1 MNTTKAMISM
11 WCAFIAMGQ
20 AFADNVPTLDL
31 IQAHGPKLFAGGKE
45 IRLRGSNL
53 GNWLLQEDFMFGLAG
68 THSQMRGAMA
78 TVLGKK
84 AAAAFWD
91 EYEKV
96 YFTAADARFLAQQ
109 GYNFLRV
116 PLNQNRFEDP
126 NDPGQYD
133 QAALRQVDA
142 VVRLC
147 KENGIYVLVDLHA
160 VPGGQSREIYADS
173 LWATPEFWRYADFR
187 KRSTDFWV
195 MLAKRYKDEKAV
207 AGYDL
212 INEPNTEGRTDLLTA
227 WHRETIRQIRT
238 VDPVHLIWLS
248 GDNYGKGFIGLPED
262 LFADEQVV
270 FQFHIYPSFTYPL
283 WKMKEY
289 PQTVDGI
296 RYDKAWLRE
305 RLREQI
311 AFGKRRPVLLGE
323 FGFSFNKGNIPLLQ
337 AMIKDLLAVCDE
349 EGWSWAQWSYKDV
362 GVMGLLSPTPET
374 PWKRFLAS
382 AEVQADLGRA
392 NELFA
397 VRGVSAPSTG
407 RLAASIGS
415 IATNLDTQVGK
426 HINLSARRICD
437 DALSQAIL
445 YHLKDKDEA
454 TFRDL
459 ARSFAFEN
467 CRTNPPLAEN
477 FLRKRAEN

>member
-1 MNTTKAMISM
+1 MKTKYIVPIICTLA
-11 WCAFIAMGQ
+11 ANIALV
-20 AFADNVPTLDL
+20 FADNVTATDM
-31 IQAHGPKLFAGGKE
+31 IQARGPKLFAGGKE

-53 GNWLLQEDFMFGLAG
+53 GNWMLQEDFMFGLAG
-68 THSQMRGAMA
+68 THSQMRGAMEA
-78 TVLGKK
+78 VLGKK

-96 YFTAADARFLAQQ
+96 YFTAADARFLARQ

-126 NDPGQYD
+126 NVPGQYD
-133 QAALRQVDA
+133 QAALRQVDE
-142 VVRLC
+142 VIRLC

-173 LWATPEFWRYADFR
+173 LWAVPEFWRYADFR

-212 INEPNTEGRTDLLTA
+212 INEPNTEGRTELLTE
-227 WHRETIRQIRT
+227 WHRETIRQIRA
-238 VDPVHLIWLS
+238 VDPAHLIWLS
-248 GDNYGKGFIGLPED
+248 GDNYGKGFIGLSED

-270 FQFHIYPSFTYPL
+270 FQFHIYPSFTYPMD
-283 WKMKEY
+283 KMKAY
-289 PQTVDGI
+289 PQTVDGV

-311 AFGKRRPVLLGE
+311 AFGKRKPVLLGE
-323 FGFSFNKGNIPLLQ
+323 FGFNFNRGRIPLLQ

-362 GVMGLLSPTPET
+362 GVMGLLSPAPET

-382 AEVQADLGRA
+382 AEVQADLERA
-392 NELFA
+392 NELFV
-397 VRGVSAPSTG
+397 VRGVSTPSQL

-415 IATNLDTQVGK
+415 VATNLDAQVGR
-426 HINLSARRICD
+426 HLTLSARRMCD
-437 DALSQAIL
+437 DAVSQTIL
-445 YHLKDKDEA
+445 CHLKEKDEVA
-454 TFRDL
+454 LRGL
-459 ARSFAFEN
+459 ARSFAFEA
-467 CRTNPPLAEN
+467 CRPNPQLMEIFPLQ
-477 FLRKRAEN
+477 RADN

>member
-1 MNTTKAMISM
+1 MKTSTIVSM
-11 WCAFIAMGQ
+11 SCILFAGMELAI
-20 AFADNVPTLDL
+20 ADNALAAEL

-53 GNWLLQEDFMFGLAG
+53 GNWMLQEDFMFGLAG
-68 THSQMRGAMA
+68 THSQMREAME
-78 TVLGKK
+78 TVLGERN
-84 AAAAFWD
+84 AAAFWD

-126 NDPGQYD
+126 NVPGQYD
-133 QAALRQVDA
+133 QAALRRVDE
-142 VVRLC
+142 VIRLC
-147 KENGIYVLVDLHA
+147 KESGIYVMVDLHA

-195 MLAKRYKDEKAV
+195 MLAKRYKDEAAV

-212 INEPNTEGRTDLLTA
+212 INEPNTEGRTELLTA
-227 WHRETIRQIRT
+227 WHRETIRQIRA

-248 GDNYGKGFIGLPED
+248 GDNYGKGFVGLPED

-296 RYDKAWLRE
+296 CYDKAWLRE

-311 AFGKRRPVLLGE
+311 AFGKRKPVLLGE

-337 AMIKDLLAVCDE
+337 AMTKDLLAVCDE

-362 GVMGLLSPTPET
+362 GVMGLLSPASET
-374 PWKRFLAS
+374 PWKQFLAS
-382 AEVQADLGRA
+382 AEVQADLERA
-392 NELFA
+392 NEIFA
-397 VRGVSAPSTG
+397 VRGVPSPSKG
-407 RLAASIGS
+407 RLAAAIGC
-415 IATNLDTQVGK
+415 IATNLDTQISK

-437 DALSQAIL
+437 DALSQAIV

-454 TFRDL
+454 AFREL

-467 CRTNPPLAEN
+467 CRINPPLAGN
-477 FLRKRAEN
+477 FLCKRTE